1 MRDPEHQPGS
11 TLINTPVGS
20 AITAVIGLI
29 LAAVSLLVFVFDLL
43 VTPEIGAL
51 IVSFVVC
58 GMGLTTGL
66 MVLRRLARRREPMSL
81 FGVPDGVPFQ
91 GAMPT
96 EVPAQRNECPPEVII
111 KNTNRVHS
119 DAEIPPVMKSHGSES
134 IATRK
139 THDGGGFVGVA
150 TVVGM
155 TAILVGRLA
164 FAWQFLS
171 LAILAGGAVALAL
184 YWSRSRQDPNISGN
198 NIPVAGG
205 IIGAAALA
213 GVGLV
218 MMRFH
223 FLRDFLS
230 LAVGAGSVI
239 ALVLYWV
246 HRREENSSGSF
257 L

>member
-1 MRDPEHQPGS
+1 MSSPGQS
-11 TLINTPVGS
+11 DTSTPVKIPA
-20 AITAVIGLI
+20 AITALIGLI
-29 LAAVSLLVFVFDLL
+29 LAAASLLVFVLDLL
-43 VTPEIGAL
+43 VTPEMGAL

-58 GMGLTTGL
+58 GLGLTTGL
-66 MVLRRLARRREPMSL
+66 MVLRGLARRREPETL
-81 FGVPDGVPFQ
+81 FGGSCGTIVQD
-91 GAMPT
+91 ATPT
-96 EVPAQRNECPPEVII
+96 EVPALRNACPPKII
-111 KNTNRVHS
+111 VKSASRAYS

-139 THDGGGFVGVA
+139 THDGGGFVGVV

-155 TAILVGRLA
+155 TAILLGRLA
-164 FAWQFLS
+164 FAWQFLA
-171 LAILAGGAVALAL
+171 LALLAGGAVALVL
-184 YWSRSRQDPNISGN
+184 YWSRSRQDENISGN
-198 NIPVAGG
+198 KMPVAGG
-205 IIGAAALA
+205 TIGAAALA

-223 FLRDFLS
+223 FLRDFLG
-230 LAVGAGSVI
+230 LAVGAGSVM

>member
-1 MRDPEHQPGS
+1 MHDPEHQPGPARS
-11 TLINTPVGS
+11 NTLVPG
-20 AITAVIGLI
+20 AIAAVIGLI
-29 LAAVSLLVFVFDLL
+29 AVVVSLLVFVFDLL
-43 VTPEIGAL
+43 ITPDIGAL
-51 IVSFVVC
+51 IASFVVC
-58 GMGLTTGL
+58 GMGLTTGFI
-66 MVLRRLARRREPMSL
+66 VLRRLVPRREPISL
-81 FGVPDGVPFQ
+81 FGGPDGIPVP
-91 GAMPT
+91 GTMPT
-96 EVPAQRNECPPEVII
+96 EVPARRNECPPEVII
-111 KNTNRVHS
+111 KNTSRVHS

-171 LAILAGGAVALAL
+171 LALFAGGAVALVL
-184 YWSRSRQDPNISGN
+184 NHVRSRQEPNISGN

-223 FLRDFLS
+223 FLRDFLL
-230 LAVGAGSVI
+230 LAAGAGCAV
-239 ALVLYWV
+239 ALVLSRG
-246 HRREENSSGSF
+246 RREENARGSF